1 MNLRHAALNVD
12 QRKQIANHLARTT
25 HPKSNTKQVSV
36 SDLKGTNQLKTL
48 YDGEKE
54 QDPNDMVGTEL
65 TMRLFFFKESP
76 DTERFYQK
84 KYKNGMVSTETEE

>member
-12 QRKQIANHLARTT
+12 QRKQIANHHKRSSQ
-25 HPKSNTKQVSV
+25 PKQNTKQVSV

-48 YDGEKE
+48 YDGEKD

-65 TMRLFFFKESP
+65 TMRLLGVMQSL

-84 KYKNGMVSTETEE
+84 